1 MEILRFYP
9 SCIFAPQLLIF
20 KSLVL
25 FELII
30 CPRSI
35 AIANQGPSP
44 SEETDAH
51 TSNVDDDKDLL
62 VMKRLTAML
71 VVLMRS

>member
-1 MEILRFYP
+1 MP
-9 SCIFAPQLLIF
+9 SCIFASQLLIF

-25 FELII
+25 FELIL
-30 CPRSI
+30 CPRS
-35 AIANQGPSP
+35 IANQGPSP
-44 SEETDAH
+44 NEETDAH

-62 VMKRLTAML
+62 AMKRLTAML

>member
-1 MEILRFYP
+1 M
-9 SCIFAPQLLIF
+9 
-20 KSLVL
+20 L
-25 FELII
+25 FELIL

-35 AIANQGPSP
+35 ANQGPPTWSP

-51 TSNVDDDKDLL
+51 TNSVDDDKDILVMKML
-62 VMKRLTAML
+62 TAMLVVLRKTLEVMKRLTAML

>member
-1 MEILRFYP
+1 MP
-9 SCIFAPQLLIF
+9 SCIFSSPLLIF

-25 FELII
+25 FELIL

-35 AIANQGPSP
+35 ANQGPPTWSP

-51 TSNVDDDKDLL
+51 TSSVDDDKDLL
-62 VMKRLTAML
+62 VM
-71 VVLMRS
+71 VLMRS

>member
-1 MEILRFYP
+1 MP
-9 SCIFAPQLLIF
+9 SCIFASQLLIF

-25 FELII
+25 FELIL

-35 AIANQGPSP
+35 ANQGPLTRSP

-51 TSNVDDDKDLL
+51 TSSVDDDKDLL
-62 VMKRLTAML
+62 VM
-71 VVLMRS
+71 VLMRS

>member
-1 MEILRFYP
+1 MP
-9 SCIFAPQLLIF
+9 SCIFASQLLLF
-20 KSLVL
+20 KPLMLS
-25 FELII
+25 ELIL

-35 AIANQGPSP
+35 ANRGPSP

-62 VMKRLTAML
+62 VMKRLMPIL